1 MNSTSIESWI
11 QRVAAGSLAIALVAC
26 GGGGGDSTAPP
37 PPPAQT
43 ATVSVTVV
51 DTLGRFVVGAAVSSG
66 GTSANSDASGVATLA
81 VATGGER
88 VLAVIKAGFAEQFK
102 VVALPAGNTSPVS
115 MQAMLIARAAAQ
127 TINAIEAGGS
137 ATGSLGV
144 KVSFPANALV
154 NAAGQ
159 PVSGAIQMS
168 MTPVDVSQIDVGA
181 FPGLFEGIP
190 SGAARQPIVSVGTSE
205 LVPEQAGQK
214 LQLGAG
220 KTADIELPLF
230 VAKRQDGSTMAAGDV
245 VPLWSLDTA
254 TGLWK
259 QEGTGTVI
267 LSAAAPTGLALHAT
281 ISHFS
286 WWNGDFAA
294 QQAVVNL
301 TVNVSGTTLPAN
313 SIADV
318 GGVVLAGSGPSSTAT
333 ATVVVGGAGIA
344 LKVPAS
350 SVVTRLSARFQ
361 TGTQT
366 CTGFV
371 DVSPA
376 NGSSVS
382 ATIAMTCV
390 ILDVRLVRPD
400 TDLATNSASPLPFLI
415 EVDGQAPDS
424 VELFA
429 DATSVAQFSAQF
441 FYAGFWDS
449 SSFPEGTVQLH
460 ASASRAGVTRDS
472 GAVRVVIDRTPP
484 RATIFTPDVAVT
496 VDRNTV
502 FTVHFDEPVG
512 AAPLLLTD
520 ALRLTV
526 TPPGST
532 TPTPI
537 AFNASLDVTGVTL
550 TVTPAAVL
558 PIGIA
563 GLSWAGLHDP
573 AGNAVTGTVAASWNV
588 SRTAQVGAD
597 FLLEFTGGTPL
608 AFAVN
613 AGGTI
618 HAVRQRPDN
627 HNLEVLRFD
636 GAAFVALGPQ
646 VNERAFGRDLA
657 IAIGANGLIHVA
669 LEQLNAAGTEGEV
682 VVRRYDASA
691 NLWQTLGPPLAT
703 GNVLS
708 QSSHVQLAI
717 DAANRPVLSF
727 TGGGVFTLQARRF
740 DGTAWLLLGNVS
752 DFAFSGH
759 ALVLKAD
766 GNPFIAFL
774 QGAPSSNG
782 ESLRVFE
789 FNGTA
794 FVSRGQLDAVGD
806 ATDSI
811 AVPKMA
817 LGANGRPAVSWVKR
831 SLQAVSVASF
841 DGTAFVPVAIV
852 PKLPASNSR
861 SGIAFLNGDL
871 VVASFQFGV
880 GSDVRR
886 FRNGVWEPPATFV
899 TPTGGD
905 LTLIADGNT
914 MLIGEMTFDS
924 GEAFG
929 RVTRLAFP

>member
-1 MNSTSIESWI
+1 M
-11 QRVAAGSLAIALVAC
+11 
-26 GGGGGDSTAPP
+26 
-37 PPPAQT
+37 
-43 ATVSVTVV
+43 VSVTVV
-51 DTLGRFVVGAAVSSG
+51 DTLGRFVGGAAVTSG
-66 GTSANSDASGVATLA
+66 GTSISSDASGIATLA

-88 VLAVIKAGFAEQFK
+88 VLAVTKAGFAEQFK
-102 VVALPAGNTSPVS
+102 VIDLPAGSTSPAS
-115 MQAMLIARAAAQ
+115 IQAMLIARAAAQ

-137 ATGSLGV
+137 ATGALGV

-190 SGAARQPIVSVGTSE
+190 TGAARQPIVSVGTSE

-267 LSAAAPTGLALHAT
+267 LSAASPTGLALHAT

-301 TVNVSGTTLPAN
+301 TVNASGTVLPAN

-318 GGVVLAGSGPSSTAT
+318 NGVVLSGSGPSSTAT
-333 ATVVVGGAGIA
+333 ATAVVGGASIA

-390 ILDVRLVRPD
+390 LLDVRLVRPA

-441 FYAGFWDS
+441 FYPGFWDS
-449 SSFPEGTVQLH
+449 SSFAEGTHQLH
-460 ASASRAGVTRDS
+460 ARASRAGVTRDS

-484 RATIFTPDVAVT
+484 RATSFAPDVAVT

-502 FTVHFDEPVG
+502 FTVNFDEPVG

-532 TPTPI
+532 TPMPI
-537 AFNASLDVTGVTL
+537 AFNASLDVAGVTL

-573 AGNAVTGTVAASWNV
+573 AGNAVTGTIAATWDV
-588 SRTAQVGAD
+588 SRAAQLGGD
-597 FLLEFTGGTPL
+597 FEFIGSGTRM
-608 AFAVN
+608 AFAAN
-613 AGGTI
+613 SAGVV
-618 HAVRQRPDN
+618 HAAFQRKDDLSVQVR
-627 HNLEVLRFD
+627 RFD
-636 GAAFVALGPQ
+636 GSDFVPLGPQ
-646 VNERAFGRDLA
+646 VNQRAFGRELA
-657 IAIGANGLIHVA
+657 MAIDANGAAVVA
-669 LEQLNAAGTEGEV
+669 LEQLTVAGDEGEV
-682 VVRRYDASA
+682 IVRRYDAINNAWLS
-691 NLWQTLGPPLAT
+691 LGPPLPMGRPI
-703 GNVLS
+703 GNS
-708 QSSHVQLAI
+708 ARPRLAI
-717 DAANRPVLSF
+717 DAANRPVLTF
-727 TGGGVFTLQARRF
+727 IAGGGVFTLQAYRF
-740 DGTAWLLLGNVS
+740 DGTAWNLLGNIA
-752 DFAFSGH
+752 DFVFNEQD
-759 ALVLKAD
+759 LVLDAA
-766 GNPFIAFL
+766 GNPVVAYL
-774 QGAPSSNG
+774 QGFAGSNA
-782 ESLRVFE
+782 ESLRVAA

-794 FVSRGQLDAVGD
+794 FVTLGQLDGTGD
-806 ATDSI
+806 ATDTI
-811 AVPKMA
+811 
-817 LGANGRPAVSWVKR
+817 R
-831 SLQAVSVASF
+831 SLRIALAPDGKPSVAWAKLSVGGVRLAAF
-841 DGTAFVPVAIV
+841 DGTAFADMPIV
-852 PKLPASNSR
+852 PALPSFNLVA
-861 SGIAFLNGDL
+861 ALTFVAGDP
-871 VVASFQFGV
+871 VVAAGRTV
-880 GSDVRR
+880 GSGVDVRR
-886 FRNGVWEPPATFV
+886 FHAGAWEPPSVFTTARAGSLV
-899 TPTGGD
+899 MIP
-905 LTLIADGNT
+905 GNSAV
-914 MLIGEMTFDS
+914 LIGETTFNN
-924 GEAFG
+924 GQAFG
-929 RVTRLAFP
+929 HVTRFAFP

>member
-1 MNSTSIESWI
+1 
-11 QRVAAGSLAIALVAC
+11 
-26 GGGGGDSTAPP
+26 GGGDSSAPP
-37 PPPAQT
+37 PAPPGQT
-43 ATVSVTVV
+43 ATVSVTIV
-51 DTLGRFVVGAAVSSG
+51 DTLGRFVVGAAVASG

-88 VLAVIKAGFAEQFK
+88 VLAVTKAGFAEQFK
-102 VVALPAGNTSPVS
+102 VIDLPAASTSPVS
-115 MQAMLIARAAAQ
+115 IQAMLIARAAAQ

-137 ATGSLGV
+137 ATGALGV

-154 NAAGQ
+154 DAAGQ

-205 LVPEQAGQK
+205 LVPEQGGQK

-230 VAKRQDGSTMAAGDV
+230 VTKRQDGGTMAAGDV

-254 TGLWK
+254 SGLWK

-267 LSAAAPTGLALHAT
+267 LSAASPTGLALHAT

-313 SIADV
+313 SVADV
-318 GGVVLAGSGPSSTAT
+318 SGVVLSGSGPSSTAT
-333 ATVVVGGAGIA
+333 ATVGVGGAGIA

-350 SVVTRLSARFQ
+350 SVVTRLSARFE
-361 TGTQT
+361 TGSQT

-376 NGSSVS
+376 TGSSVS
-382 ATIAMTCV
+382 ATITMSCV
-390 ILDVRLVRPD
+390 LLDVRLVRPA

-441 FYAGFWDS
+441 FYPGLWDS

-460 ASASRAGVTRDS
+460 ARASRAGMTQDS
-472 GAVRVVIDRTPP
+472 GVVRVVIDRTPP
-484 RATIFTPDVAVT
+484 RATSFAPDVAVT

-502 FTVHFDEPVG
+502 FTVHFNEPVG
-512 AAPLLLTD
+512 AAPLLLSD
-520 ALRLTV
+520 AIRLTV

-532 TPTPI
+532 TPVPI
-537 AFNASLDVTGVTL
+537 AFNASLDVAGVTL

-573 AGNAVTGTVAASWNV
+573 AGNAVTGTIAATWDV
-588 SRTAQVGAD
+588 SRATQLGGD
-597 FLLEFTGGTPL
+597 FEFIGNGTRM

-613 AGGTI
+613 SAGVV
-618 HAVRQRPDN
+618 HAAFQRKDDLSVQVR
-627 HNLEVLRFD
+627 RFD
-636 GAAFVALGPQ
+636 GSDFVPLGPQ
-646 VNERAFGRDLA
+646 VNQRAFGTELA
-657 IAIGANGLIHVA
+657 MAIDANGAPLVA
-669 LEQLNAAGTEGEV
+669 LEQLNVAGDEGEV
-682 VVRRYDASA
+682 VVRRYDAINDAWLSI
-691 NLWQTLGPPLAT
+691 GPPLPIGRPIGFGGTARPR
-703 GNVLS
+703 
-708 QSSHVQLAI
+708 LAI
-717 DAANRPVLSF
+717 DAANRPVLTF
-727 TGGGVFTLQARRF
+727 VAGGGVFTLQAYRF
-740 DGTAWLLLGNVS
+740 DGNAWNLLGNIADLV
-752 DFAFSGH
+752 FSEH
-759 ALVLKAD
+759 DLVLDAV
-766 GNPFIAFL
+766 GNPFVAYL
-774 QGAPSSNG
+774 QGFAGSNA
-782 ESLRVFE
+782 ESLRVAA

-794 FVSRGQLDAVGD
+794 FVTLGQLDATAD
-806 ATDSI
+806 ATDAIVSPRI
-811 AVPKMA
+811 ALAPDGKPSVA
-817 LGANGRPAVSWVKR
+817 WGKR
-831 SLQAVSVASF
+831 SLGGIRLAAF
-841 DGTAFVPVAIV
+841 DGTAFADMPIV
-852 PKLPASNSR
+852 PALPSFNLA
-861 SGIAFLNGDL
+861 AALTFVAGDP
-871 VVASFQFGV
+871 VVAGGQVGGV
-880 GSDVRR
+880 DVRR
-886 FRNGVWEPPATFV
+886 FHAGAWEPPSGFTTARAGSLV
-899 TPTGGD
+899 MIP
-905 LTLIADGNT
+905 GNNSV
-914 MLIGEMTFDS
+914 LIGETTAAS
-924 GEAFG
+924 GQAFG
-929 RVTRLAFP
+929 HVTRFAFP